1 MNRRDDSDD
10 RSKNPREDRH
20 KDQYEDRGGSTKDK
34 GGSTKNDYNRKE
46 DGSFSEAP
54 FGDPHRQQP
63 EDTDETNRIE
73 RLKKD

>member
-20 KDQYEDRGGSTKDK
+20 KDQYEDK

-63 EDTDETNRIE
+63 EDTNETNRIE